1 MGYLLKIFYVFTT
14 VIIVNYVFNILFRF
28 LDVPTNVYG
37 PYLMWIIAL
46 FIFYALIPVKKS
58 IF

>member
-14 VIIVNYVFNILFRF
+14 VIIVNYVFNILFKF
-28 LDVPTNVYG
+28 LDVPTSVYG